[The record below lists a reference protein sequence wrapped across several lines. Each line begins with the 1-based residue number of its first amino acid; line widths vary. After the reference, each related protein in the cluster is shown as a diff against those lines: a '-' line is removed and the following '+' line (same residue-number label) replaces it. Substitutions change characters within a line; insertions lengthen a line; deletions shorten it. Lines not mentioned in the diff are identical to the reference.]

1 MLKKKPNYHQT
12 IAFPLSREKNSRK
25 FITSLKE
32 IIIKMLGYTLIRK
45 ITNYFKIMEF

>member
-1 MLKKKPNYHQT
+1 MLKKKTKLPPNNC
-12 IAFPLSREKNSRK
+12 ISSFKGKELKK